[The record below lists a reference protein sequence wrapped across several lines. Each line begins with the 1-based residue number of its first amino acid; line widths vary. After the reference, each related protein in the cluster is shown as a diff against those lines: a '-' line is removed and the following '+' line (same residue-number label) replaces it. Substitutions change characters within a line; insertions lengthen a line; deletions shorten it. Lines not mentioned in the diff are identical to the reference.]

1 MSSSSRVLVTGGA
14 GFIGSHIVDRLLA
27 QDLEVVVI
35 DNLQT
40 GRLENIAKHKNDKRL
55 RIVCGD
61 IRDAQVVKDS
71 VEGVEAV
78 VHQAA
83 MISVMQSFENPV
95 LTNEVNTSGTLN
107 LLKASVDS
115 GVKRFVYAS
124 SCVVYGNIE
133 TVPIKE
139 DWLPKPA
146 SPYGVSKLAAEG
158 YVRVFGDTYGLE
170 TVCLRYFNVY
180 GPRQSYSDYSG
191 VITQFINRLVKDL
204 SPVVFGDGDQTRDFV
219 HVYDVAEANM
229 LSLKTVGIAG
239 ETFNI
244 GSGVATTISQLANML
259 LGITDKTHL
268 KLVHSEPRKGDIKHS
283 FADISK
289 ARKRLQFNPKVSLRD
304 GLETLIKA

>member
-1 MSSSSRVLVTGGA
+1 MSSFKVLVTGGA
-14 GFIGSHIVDRLLA
+14 GFVGSHIVDRLLA
-27 QDLEVVVI
+27 QDLEVVVT

-55 RIVCGD
+55 RIVRGD
-61 IRDAQVVKDS
+61 IRDPQVVKDS

-78 VHQAA
+78 LHQAA
-83 MISVMQSFENPV
+83 MVSVMQSFENPV

-124 SCVVYGNIE
+124 SCTVYGNTE
-133 TVPIKE
+133 TVPINE
-139 DWLPKPA
+139 DCLPKPV
-146 SPYGVSKLAAEG
+146 SPYGVSKLAAED
-158 YVRVFGDTYGLE
+158 YVKIFGDTYGLE

-180 GPRQSYSDYSG
+180 GPRQSYSEYSG

-259 LGITDKTHL
+259 LGITNKTHL

-283 FADISK
+283 FADVSR
-289 ARKRLQFNPKVSLRD
+289 ARKRLQFNPKVSLKD

>member
-35 DNLQT
+35 DNFQT